1 MENIATLNTSN
12 EGKSNKIFGV
22 IFEFLIINWIRSYSW
37 KIKNFCDLRKN
48 SNINE
53 IAYYKIR
60 KNKNTDINNFYI

>member
-1 MENIATLNTSN
+1 MNFLLLIEL
-12 EGKSNKIFGV
+12 EV
-22 IFEFLIINWIRSYSW
+22 IVE
-37 KIKNFCDLRKN
+37 IKNFCDLRKN